1 MTSLPVDVRTGRH
14 LLDAAATS
22 IAEAHWRL
30 QNAFGGAAAL
40 ADAVD
45 WQTPAARA
53 FHEQV
58 ELLRTDVARL
68 VDSADSA
75 RDHVWWARSTLESLA
90 VQAVP

>member
-1 MTSLPVDVRTGRH
+1 MTALPVDVRTGRH
-14 LLDAAATS
+14 LVDAAAAS

-40 ADAVD
+40 ADIVD
-45 WQTPAARA
+45 WQTPSARA
-53 FHEQV
+53 FHEQA

-68 VDSADSA
+68 VDSADTA

-90 VQAVP
+90 IRTAP